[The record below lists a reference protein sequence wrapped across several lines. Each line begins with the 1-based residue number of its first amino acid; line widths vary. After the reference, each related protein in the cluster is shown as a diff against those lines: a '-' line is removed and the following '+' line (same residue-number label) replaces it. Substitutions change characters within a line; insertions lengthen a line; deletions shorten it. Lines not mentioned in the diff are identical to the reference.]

1 MGGVIKAFGYPTP
14 KVYIEAVL
22 LELMGEFMAALY
34 GVPVV
39 ILKEGTQRTYGR
51 EALRNNIIAARALAE
66 VLKTSLGP
74 RGLDKMLVD
83 SFGDITVTNDGATI
97 VKEMEVQ
104 HPAAKLLVESAKAV
118 DAEVGDGTTS
128 VVVLAGELLG
138 KAEAL
143 LDQNIHPTI
152 IIEGYKKAMNKAL
165 EILDEIGTELEV
177 GNIETKEGYEKTKKS
192 LYRVVY
198 STLASKYLATPDLI
212 DMMINIAID
221 AALRVAEKKPD
232 GTYNVRLDNVK
243 IEKKKGASLADTKLI
258 YGIVLDKEVV
268 HPGMP
273 RRVENAKIALIDAPL
288 EIEKPDITAK
298 INITSPEQ
306 IKIFLDEETRMLKEM
321 VEKIAATGANVV
333 ICQKGIDDVAQHF
346 LAKKGI
352 LAVRRVKRSDME
364 KLKRATGGRI
374 VTSIRDL
381 SPEDLGYAELV
392 EERRV
397 GNDKMVFIEGCK
409 NPKAVTILVRGSS
422 DMVLDDTERSFN
434 DALHAIRNVLRDP
447 KIVPGGGAVEV
458 ELALRLRKWAETVG
472 GKEQLAIQAFTDALE
487 EIVSVLA
494 QTAGLDPL
502 EAVMELRR
510 LHSEG
515 KLNAGID
522 VMNGKVIEDIAQI
535 HVIDPVIVK
544 KQVIKAATEAAAA
557 ILKVDDIIAATP
569 LKKEEEKGKK
579 GGEEEESSKFNFD

>member
-1 MGGVIKAFGYPTP
+1 MT
-14 KVYIEAVL
+14 
-22 LELMGEFMAALY
+22 ALY

-97 VKEMEVQ
+97 VKEMDVQ

-128 VVVLAGELLG
+128 VVVLAGDLLG

-152 IIEGYKKAMNKAL
+152 IIEGYKKALNKSL
-165 EILDEIGTELEV
+165 EILDEIGIKLDI
-177 GNIETKEGYEKTKKS
+177 GDLETKEGLEKARKE
-192 LYRVVY
+192 LYKVVY
-198 STLASKYLATPDLI
+198 STLASKYLATPDII
-212 DMMINIAID
+212 DAMINMAID
-221 AALRVAEKKPD
+221 AAVKAAEKRPD
-232 GTYNVRLDNVK
+232 GTYNVRLDNIK
-243 IEKKKGASLADTKLI
+243 IEKKKGASLAESKLVD
-258 YGIVLDKEVV
+258 GIVLDKEVV

-273 RRVENAKIALIDAPL
+273 RRVEKAKIALIDAPL

-364 KLKRATGGRI
+364 KLERATGGKI

-381 SPEDLGYAELV
+381 TPEDLGYAELV

-397 GNDKMVFIEGCK
+397 GNDKMVFVEGCK

-422 DMVLDDTERSFN
+422 DMVLDDAERSFH

-447 KIVPGGGAVEV
+447 KIVPGGGAVEI
-458 ELALRLRKWAETVG
+458 ELALRLRKWAESVG
-472 GKEQLAIQAFTDALE
+472 GKEQLAVQAFADALE
-487 EIVSVLA
+487 EIVAVLA
-494 QTAGLDPL
+494 QTAGLDPI
-502 EAVMELRR
+502 EAVMELRK

-515 KLNAGID
+515 KINAGID
-522 VMNGKVIEDIAQI
+522 VMNGKIVEDITKI

-544 KQVIKAATEAAAA
+544 KQVIKAAGEAAAA
-557 ILKVDDIIAATP
+557 ILKVDDIIAASP
-569 LKKEEEKGKK
+569 MKKEEKK
-579 GGEEEESSKFNFD
+579 GGESSDFGKYDFD